1 MECIIFDALEKLK
14 EKIRLI
20 FPVFAIIHI
29 NLARGIPIR
38 EQLGSPKPRDKRQY
52 EQFNVAEQE

>member
-20 FPVFAIIHI
+20 FPVFAKIYI
-29 NLARGIPIR
+29 NPARGIPIR
-38 EQLGSPKPRDKRQY
+38 EQQLGSPKPRDNR
-52 EQFNVAEQE
+52 

>member
-29 NLARGIPIR
+29 NPARGIPIR

-52 EQFNVAEQE
+52 EQFNGAEQD